1 MNLSDEEVERYARH
15 LVLPLVGGVG
25 QRTLKAAR
33 VAVIGAGGVGSGAIP
48 SLAGAGIGTL
58 TIIDCDCVDRSN
70 LHRQTLFEDK
80 DVGERKA
87 RLAEEFVTK
96 RNSFVQTQ
104 ALDIQITRANAH
116 ALLAAHDLVLD
127 GSDNFATRL
136 CVSDACVALH
146 IPLVSAAGMQF
157 QGQVG
162 LFKQKPCYRC
172 FVGNAFDAED
182 CDTCAEHGVLG
193 ALTQTI
199 GAYAAL
205 LAINSLVGI
214 GPDQS
219 GKVQLF
225 DGENL
230 SWRPITIPAD
240 PRCSACGS
248 V

>member
-1 MNLSDEEVERYARH
+1 
-15 LVLPLVGGVG
+15 
-25 QRTLKAAR
+25 
-33 VAVIGAGGVGSGAIP
+33 
-48 SLAGAGIGTL
+48 
-58 TIIDCDCVDRSN
+58 
-70 LHRQTLFEDK
+70 
-80 DVGERKA
+80 
-87 RLAEEFVTK
+87 
-96 RNSFVQTQ
+96 
-104 ALDIQITRANAH
+104 
-116 ALLAAHDLVLD
+116 
-127 GSDNFATRL
+127 
-136 CVSDACVALH
+136 
-146 IPLVSAAGMQF
+146 MQF

-182 CDTCAEHGVLG
+182 CDTCAEHGILG